1 MLVKNSRFPSDME
14 LEEIKTDNFEVFVPL
29 ENRQTCTLFVQ
40 TFKKILFFDRQ
51 RKYGFF
57 RTRLSLYNFQKAE
70 KKIIGEAI
78 KDYAENN
85 LYWLKWYHFGGQ
97 MDNALFT
104 RLQAEHIKL
113 FREIDLNELD
123 NSNSL
128 ELNQNFNNTNLF
140 LNQYY

>member
-57 RTRLSLYNFQKAE
+57 RTSLFLYNFQKAE
-70 KKIIGEAI
+70 KK
-78 KDYAENN
+78 N
-85 LYWLKWYHFGGQ
+85 YWRG
-97 MDNALFT
+97 D
-104 RLQAEHIKL
+104 
-113 FREIDLNELD
+113 
-123 NSNSL
+123 
-128 ELNQNFNNTNLF
+128 
-140 LNQYY
+140 

>member
-1 MLVKNSRFPSDME
+1 MIDK
-14 LEEIKTDNFEVFVPL
+14 
-29 ENRQTCTLFVQ
+29 ENMDFSEPAYS
-40 TFKKILFFDRQ
+40 FIIF
-51 RKYGFF
+51 RKL
-57 RTRLSLYNFQKAE
+57 R

-78 KDYAENN
+78 KAYAENN

-128 ELNQNFNNTNLF
+128 ELN
-140 LNQYY
+140 